1 MATRK
6 KENKTLR
13 RRLWGS
19 RVSTVI
25 SISLV
30 LVLLGAAMLVL
41 LNARAVGDWFKERM
55 QVSVILKESVSEDAA
70 KGFQAVL
77 DSLPYVRTTE
87 YVSREQGV
95 QEMQELLGEDFMD
108 AFAVAPVPVSI
119 DVCLHAQYVSADSLQ
134 MVSDAVK
141 ASPLVD
147 EVVYQASLVDSLN
160 ENLGR
165 MTLVSMILIALLL
178 FISVVLIGNTV
189 RLSMFSKRFSVHTMR
204 LVGATRG
211 FIRRPFLARAALQGT
226 VAAFIALAVLAAGL
240 YFLDREFAPVLEIFS
255 REILILVALS
265 VLAAGIVL
273 CVGSAFLVAGK
284 MIDMSN
290 EELYS

>member
-41 LNARAVGDWFKERM
+41 LNAKAVGDWFKERM
-55 QVSVILKESVSEDAA
+55 QVSVILKENVSEEAA
-70 KGFQAVL
+70 KGYQAVL

-87 YVSREQGV
+87 YISREQGIR
-95 QEMQELLGEDFMD
+95 EMQELLGEDFMD
-108 AFAVAPVPVSI
+108 AFAVAPVPVSL
-119 DVCLHAQYVSADSLQ
+119 DVCLHAEYVSPDSLKR
-134 MVSDAVK
+134 VGEVLK

-147 EVVYQASLVDSLN
+147 EVVYQESLVDSLN

-165 MTLVSMILIALLL
+165 ITLVSAILIGLLI

-211 FIRRPFLARAALQGT
+211 FIRRPFMGRAALQGT
-226 VAAFIALAVLAAGL
+226 VAALIALAVLAAGL
-240 YFLDREFAPVLEIFS
+240 YLFDREFAPVLEIFS
-255 REILILVALS
+255 REILAVVAFT
-265 VLAAGIVL
+265 VLAAGILL